1 MNIVIS
7 TVYGKHSTSYCKGIK
22 FILSEKIQK
31 ALNSQINT
39 EMYSAY
45 LYLSMSAYFESI
57 NLPGFAN
64 WMQIQAQEELTHAM
78 KIYNHINE
86 RSGRIKLGAIEEP
99 ISEWSSPLEV
109 FRNAYSHEQKVT
121 GLINKLVDLAIS
133 ESDHATNIFLQW
145 FVTEQIEE
153 EMNADGIVQKLKLA
167 GDSPNALLMLDSEL
181 MGRTFMLP
189 ASGDK

>member
-1 MNIVIS
+1 M
-7 TVYGKHSTSYCKGIK
+7 
-22 FILSEKIQK
+22 LSEKMQK
-31 ALNSQINT
+31 ALNDQINA

-57 NLPGFAN
+57 NLQGFAS

-78 KIYNHINE
+78 KIYKHINE
-86 RSGRIKLGAIEEP
+86 RSGRIKLGAIEGP
-99 ISEWSSPLEV
+99 ISEWASPLEA
-109 FRNAYSHEQKVT
+109 FKNAYAHEQKVT
-121 GLINKLVDLAIS
+121 GLINKLVDLAIN

-153 EMNADGIVQKLKLA
+153 EMNADGIVQKLKFT
-167 GDSPNALLMLDSEL
+167 GDSPNTLLMLDREL
-181 MGRTFMLP
+181 MGRTFTRP